1 MLTDFII
8 YYFFLTTLKSK
19 KRKGNMA
26 RGEGFKRNKR
36 SNMARGETSYTSHAL
51 SMAKPC
57 TEGLLFVGRQ
67 AANEGK
73 LLVAR
78 RRGPA
83 C

>member
-1 MLTDFII
+1 
-8 YYFFLTTLKSK
+8 
-19 KRKGNMA
+19 MA
-26 RGEGFKRNKR
+26 RGERFKRNKM
-36 SNMARGETSYTSHAL
+36 SNVAWGETSYISYAL
-51 SMAKPC
+51 SMEKPC

-78 RRGPA
+78 KRRLA